1 MIWTSSFFPLF
12 VQDYITVCDI
22 LMQMKVRMGIILFHN
37 NKRVSNWAK
46 ITDQDPNALDKS
58 LKKCRMQWQ
67 CQLLTDW
74 WSQMPA
80 STRCSKGLR
89 GLTIT
94 NSTYHCLIFIS
105 VCYKNTSKLKLKC
118 SFARVFSLTPFYEIK
133 NL

>member
-12 VQDYITVCDI
+12 VQDYITVWDI

-58 LKKCRMQWQ
+58 LKKSRTQWQ

-74 WSQMPA
+74 WSQMFN
-80 STRCSKGLR
+80 
-89 GLTIT
+89 I
-94 NSTYHCLIFIS
+94 Y
-105 VCYKNTSKLKLKC
+105 
-118 SFARVFSLTPFYEIK
+118 FSLLQEHVKT
-133 NL
+133 